1 MLGLGVALPGRQASW
16 VMQEVYILNTCGSCV
31 HSGQAMNVLDLHACP
46 QMVCKIA
53 AACYTAKNSI
63 SYLKAHSFN
72 T

>member
-1 MLGLGVALPGRQASW
+1 MGVALPGRQASW
-16 VMQEVYILNTCGSCV
+16 VMQEVYILNTCV
-31 HSGQAMNVLDLHACP
+31 HSGQAMIVLDLHACP

-63 SYLKAHSFN
+63 SYLRAHSFN